1 MNKKYTK
8 RSLALI
14 GTLSLAAAPAMILAG
29 CSDSDGPF
37 EEAGE
42 SIDDAADDV
51 GDSLDDAADEVEDAV
66 DG

>member
-1 MNKKYTK
+1 MNTKFSK

-14 GTLSLAAAPAMILAG
+14 GTLSLAAAPALLLTG
-29 CSDSDGPF
+29 CDEDEPM
-37 EEAGE
+37 EEVGE

-51 GDSLDDAADEVEDAV
+51 GDAFDDAADEVEDAV